1 MPPSEE
7 IYIMSARTEAY
18 REKLRNGEYDLS
30 WMEVNSEWGV
40 KAQPSKRGLTLNDI
54 NIGSYGVIPA
64 EASESLSFA
73 PRGSDFDPSALPSM
87 GYSIN
92 TRAEAWAENLGKL
105 YEEAVARQWSS
116 TRDIPWHT
124 LQPLPNDIEHAMS
137 QLCTFFTEVEFI
149 AGDVPG
155 YWLGQINNT
164 YHETKLFMAT
174 QVMDEARHL
183 EVFRK
188 RALANGGGLGKCT
201 TEVEEGLKYI
211 FDIGSFPQMLARLHL
226 FGEGRVLT
234 LFRMGEM
241 IAQNEAEKHIFRLC
255 AQDESRHVAFGCL
268 QLRKLIEEDPDRV
281 DEIHEALDQAEQ
293 RTLELGATP
302 EQIEPFLILLGGGAA
317 YMNDGMEKFGVLR
330 KKIVQ
335 EYLQRCHSIGLDRQ
349 DRCLLKEAQDINI
362 I

>member
-1 MPPSEE
+1 
-7 IYIMSARTEAY
+7 MSARTQAY
-18 REKLRNGEYDLS
+18 REKLRNGEYDLQ
-30 WMEVNSEWGV
+30 WMNTNSEWGV
-40 KAQPSKRGLTLNDI
+40 KATPSKRGLTLDDI

-64 EASESLSFA
+64 ASDSFSFA
-73 PRGSDFDPSALPSM
+73 PRGADYNPDELPSM
-87 GYSIN
+87 GYTLN
-92 TRAEAWAENLGKL
+92 TRPMVWAENMGKL

-116 TRDIPWHT
+116 TRDVPWHT
-124 LQPLPNDIEHAMS
+124 LKPLPKDMEHAMS

-155 YWLGQINNT
+155 GWLGQINNT

-188 RALANGGGLGKCT
+188 RALANGGGLGKCPQ
-201 TEVEEGLKYI
+201 EVEEGLKYI
-211 FDIGSFPQMLARLHL
+211 FDLRSFPQMLARLHL

-234 LFRMGEM
+234 LFRLGEL
-241 IAQNEAEKHIFRLC
+241 IAQNEAEKTIFRLC

-268 QLRKLIEEDPDRV
+268 QLRQLIEEDPDRIE
-281 DEIHEALDQAEQ
+281 EIHEALDVAEQ

-302 EQIEPFLILLGGGAA
+302 EQVEPFLILLGGGVDH
-317 YMNDGMEKFGVLR
+317 MDEGMEKFAFLR
-330 KKIVQ
+330 RKIVQ
-335 EYLQRCHSIGLDRQ
+335 EYLQRCHSIGLERQ
-349 DRCLLKEAQDINI
+349 ERCLLKDAKDINI

>member
-1 MPPSEE
+1 
-7 IYIMSARTEAY
+7 MSTRTEAY
-18 REKLRNGEYDLS
+18 RERLRNGEYDLS
-30 WMEVNSEWGV
+30 WMNVDSEWDV
-40 KAQPSKRGLTLNDI
+40 RAQPSKRGLTLNDI
-54 NIGSYGVIPA
+54 NVGSYGVIP
-64 EASESLSFA
+64 ENASESLSYA
-73 PRGSDFDPSALPSM
+73 PRGADFNPSELPNI
-87 GYSIN
+87 GYTLN
-92 TRAEAWAENLGKL
+92 TRAEVWAENLGKL

-116 TRDIPWHT
+116 TRDIPWNT
-124 LQPLPNDIEHAMS
+124 LAPLPNDIEHAMC
-137 QLCTFFTEVEFI
+137 QLATFFTEVEFI

-155 YWLGQINNT
+155 SWLGQINNT

-188 RALANGGGLGKCT
+188 RALANGGGLGKCPR
-201 TEVEEGLKYI
+201 EVEEGLKYI

-241 IAQNEAEKHIFRLC
+241 IAQNEAEKTIFRLC

-268 QLRKLIEEDPDRV
+268 QLRQLVAEDPDRIE
-281 DEIHEALDQAEQ
+281 EIHEALDAAEE
-293 RTLELGATP
+293 RTIELGATP
-302 EQIEPFLILLGGGAA
+302 EQLEPFLILLGGGEKH
-317 YMNDGMEKFGVLR
+317 MDVGMQKFGVLR
-330 KKIVQ
+330 HKIVQ

-349 DRCLLKEAQDINI
+349 ERCKLREAQEINI

>member
-1 MPPSEE
+1 MSE
-7 IYIMSARTEAY
+7 RTQAY

-30 WMEVNSEWGV
+30 WMQVNSEWGV
-40 KAQPSKRGLTLNDI
+40 KATPSKRGLTLDDI

-64 EASESLSFA
+64 WSDSRSFA
-73 PRGSDFDPSALPSM
+73 PRGADFDPADLPNM
-87 GYSIN
+87 GYTIN
-92 TRAEAWAENLGKL
+92 TRAEAWGENMGKL

-116 TRDIPWHT
+116 TRDVPWQT
-124 LQPLPNDIEHAMS
+124 LQPLRKDLEYAMC

-155 YWLGQINNT
+155 GWLGQINNT

-188 RALANGGGLGKCT
+188 RALANGGGLGKCPQ
-201 TEVEEGLKYI
+201 EVEEGLKYI
-211 FDIGSFPQMLARLHL
+211 FDLRSFPQMLARLHL

-241 IAQNEAEKHIFRLC
+241 IAQNEAEKAIFRLC
-255 AQDESRHVAFGCL
+255 AQDEARHVAFGCL
-268 QLRKLIEEDPDRV
+268 QLRQLIAEDADRIE
-281 DEIHEALDQAEQ
+281 EIHEALDVAEQ

-302 EQIEPFLILLGGGAA
+302 EQLEPFLILLGGGEDK
-317 YMNDGMEKFGVLR
+317 MNEGMAKFTILR

-335 EYLQRCHSIGLDRQ
+335 EYLQRCHSIGLERQ
-349 DRCLLKEAQDINI
+349 DRCILKEAKDINI

>member
-1 MPPSEE
+1 
-7 IYIMSARTEAY
+7 
-18 REKLRNGEYDLS
+18 
-30 WMEVNSEWGV
+30 MEVNSEWGV

-73 PRGSDFDPSALPSM
+73 PRGSDFDPSTLPSM

-105 YEEAVARQWSS
+105 YEEAAARQWSS

-124 LQPLPNDIEHAMS
+124 LQPLTKDVEHAMS

-155 YWLGQINNT
+155 HWLGQINNT

-268 QLRKLIEEDPDRV
+268 QLRQLIEEDPDRI

-317 YMNDGMEKFGVLR
+317 YMNEGMEKFGVLR